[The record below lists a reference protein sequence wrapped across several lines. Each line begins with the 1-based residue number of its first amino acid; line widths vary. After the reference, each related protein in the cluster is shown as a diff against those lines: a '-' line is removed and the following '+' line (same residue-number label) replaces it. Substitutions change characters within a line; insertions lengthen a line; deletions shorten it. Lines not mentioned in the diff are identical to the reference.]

1 MRIRLHY
8 EDLFGPFPFLEPL
21 GNFFMRFSPFQ
32 LSITSFIAAILGGAA
47 LFLGPNFLVLTAF
60 FWWLNL
66 LLDSVDGYIAR
77 KTGQASRVGDFMDH
91 TLDRFSDIV
100 IFLSIIYSPYIA
112 HRIFGYLALVS
123 ILLLSCIGQEG
134 KALGV
139 PREFISPASRIIRM
153 FILMTAPLI
162 VFVLLKLNIEY
173 IIANYTFFD
182 LLMILFI
189 FLACISIIMRAWMIL
204 RGVKLNP

>member
-1 MRIRLHY
+1 MMKQYHEVKRRFPGKLVFFRLGDFYEMFY
-8 EDLFGPFPFLEPL
+8 EDAVIASRELE
-21 GNFFMRFSPFQ
+21 
-32 LSITSFIAAILGGAA
+32 ITLTSRNKDKGGAPIPMC
-47 LFLGPNFLVLTAF
+47 GVPYH
-60 FWWLNL
+60 
-66 LLDSVDGYIAR
+66 SVDGYIAR